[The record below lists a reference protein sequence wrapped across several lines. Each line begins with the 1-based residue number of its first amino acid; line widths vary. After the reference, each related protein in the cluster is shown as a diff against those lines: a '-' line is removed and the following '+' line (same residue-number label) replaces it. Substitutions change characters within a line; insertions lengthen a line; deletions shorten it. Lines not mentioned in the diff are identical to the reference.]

1 MPDRCY
7 ALLYKALS
15 TVFLRKEKEKLYLQ
29 REAVSPKRSCISKEK
44 LYLQREAVSPVFA
57 AADDKSLHMLS
68 AHALCK
74 SLHMLS
80 ATSLAGRRKTERVS
94 LSTVET
100 LERVSLSSVLVRK
113 VPCL

>member
-15 TVFLRKEKEKLYLQ
+15 TVFLRKE
-29 REAVSPKRSCISKEK
+29 KEK

-113 VPCL
+113 VPCF